1 MDNFKELTSS
11 AGGTLS
17 IVCSVVVA
25 IVLVIGMWKMFTKA
39 GEPGWA
45 AIIPLYNLYVLFKI
59 TWGSGMKFLLLLIPI
74 VNIIILIKTQIK
86 LAKSFGKGGGFVA
99 GLILLTPIFYAILG
113 FGDAKYMGVPVITT
127 NYNKKNFSL

>member
-45 AIIPLYNLYVLFKI
+45 AIIPLYNAFVLFKI
-59 TWGSGMKFLLLLIPI
+59 TWGSGIKFLLLLIPI

-86 LAKSFGKGGGFVA
+86 LAKAFGKGGGFVA
-99 GLILLTPIFYAILG
+99 GLIFLAPIFYAILG
-113 FGDAKYMGVPVITT
+113 FGDAKYMGVPVTTT
-127 NYNKKNFSL
+127 NYN

>member
-45 AIIPLYNLYVLFKI
+45 AIIPLYNAFVLFKI
-59 TWGSGMKFLLLLIPI
+59 TWGSGIKFLLLLIPI

-86 LAKSFGKGGGFVA
+86 LAKAFGKGGGFVA
-99 GLILLTPIFYAILG
+99 GLIFFTPIFYAILG
-113 FGDAKYMGVPVITT
+113 FGDAKYIGVPVTTT
-127 NYNKKNFSL
+127 NYN